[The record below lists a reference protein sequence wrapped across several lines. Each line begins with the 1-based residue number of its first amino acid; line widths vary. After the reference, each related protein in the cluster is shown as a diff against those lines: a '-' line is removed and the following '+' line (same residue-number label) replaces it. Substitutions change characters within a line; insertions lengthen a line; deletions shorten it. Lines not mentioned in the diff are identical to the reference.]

1 MTNVVFTWKQLDG
14 ISPYKET
21 IGVVEITPLRYTADR
36 GVMVTDAP
44 VKRRVVGST
53 TFVLPPNPS
62 GTFYRFELQP
72 REATHRTEYRL
83 VPDTAE
89 VNYID
94 LDRVDEN
101 SNYLGDITTPLW
113 VAELNAIRDLG
124 GVPGPSA
131 YEEAVLNGFV
141 GTASEWLASLKG
153 DKGDEGMTAYEVA
166 RVAGF
171 SGTMEEWLKTLKGE
185 TGDSA
190 YDIAVEKGFVGTV
203 DEWISS
209 LKGDKGD
216 AGFSAYQLAKTNGF
230 VGTVDEWLKSLIGPK
245 GDPGYSAYDLAKING
260 FSGTVQDW
268 LESLIGP
275 QGDPGI
281 SAYRVAKNA
290 GYSGTESEWLASLKG
305 DGGEPGLTPIF
316 DNVDATTLSPGSN
329 ATVDFK
335 KIRTVTFPDG
345 RYEPHYELTLG
356 LPAGRD
362 APLPSITVGKVEK
375 LAPDANPT
383 ASISGDAPN
392 FVMDLGLVQ
401 GQTGNPTKY
410 LLVGPGRPDVPSS
423 TAGIITGGESVGAT
437 YHSED
442 GAGVG
447 AYVWRKRPRGAWV
460 VVDGDT
466 GWRGL
471 IAATTGMFLNVRRTP
486 DGVFVYGGFLFTGGG
501 TRPVNG
507 AQTML
512 LDGIYTDGQ
521 LPVGFRPDTPT
532 QAGTRTIASLSAT
545 VRSRAD
551 QDPASSLGTLY
562 VNTDNGD
569 SRTHGR
575 VVMKTIAQG
584 FGGAIIEYPTLDP
597 WPSTLPGTPA

>member
-1 MTNVVFTWKQLDG
+1 MTNVVFAWKQLDG

-21 IGVVEITPLRYTADR
+21 IGVVEITPLRRTADR

-44 VKRRVVGST
+44 VNRRVVGST

-62 GTFYRFELQP
+62 GTFYRFELKP
-72 REATHRTEYRL
+72 REATHHTEYRL
-83 VPDTAE
+83 VPDTDE

-101 SNYLGDITTPLW
+101 SNYMGDITTPLW
-113 VAELNAIRDLG
+113 VAELNAIRELG

-141 GTASEWLASLKG
+141 GTVSEWLASLKG
-153 DKGDEGMTAYEVA
+153 DKGDEGLTAYEVA

-190 YDIAVEKGFVGTV
+190 YDIAVERGFVGTV

-209 LKGDKGD
+209 LKGAKGD
-216 AGFSAYQLAKTNGF
+216 VGFSAYQLAKTNGF

-245 GDPGYSAYDLAKING
+245 GDQGYSAYDLAKING

-268 LESLIGP
+268 LKSLIGP
-275 QGDPGI
+275 KGDQGI
-281 SAYRVAKNA
+281 SAYQVAKNA

-329 ATVDFK
+329 ATVDFT
-335 KIRTVTFPDG
+335 KIRTVTLPDG
-345 RYEPHYELTLG
+345 RYEPHYDLTLG

-375 LAPDANPT
+375 LAPNASPT

-401 GQTGNPTKY
+401 GLTGNPTKY
-410 LLVGPGRPDVPSS
+410 MLVGPGRPDVPSS
-423 TAGIITGGESVGAT
+423 TAGTITGNEPVGAT
-437 YHSED
+437 YYSED

-447 AYVWRKRPRGAWV
+447 AYVWMRRPGGKWEV
-460 VVDGDT
+460 TNGDT
-466 GWRGL
+466 GWRR
-471 IAATTGMFLNVRRTP
+471 IARTDVWTDANAYYLVRRRPGLVHFITSIRNTTSAVVTWP
-486 DGVFVYGGFLFTGGG
+486 DVWPWSQAAF
-501 TRPVNG
+501 
-507 AQTML
+507 
-512 LDGIYTDGQ
+512 
-521 LPVGFRPDTPT
+521 VGFRPSPRGSSQGVGLTMRVGDT
-532 QAGTRTIASLSAT
+532 AGVINSDLTRWTTPQHAPAGQTLHVNVLIASDDAWPTAPLPG
-545 VRSRAD
+545 
-551 QDPASSLGTLY
+551 DPA
-562 VNTDNGD
+562 
-569 SRTHGR
+569 
-575 VVMKTIAQG
+575 
-584 FGGAIIEYPTLDP
+584 
-597 WPSTLPGTPA
+597 